1 MGNIESEKSWT
12 LLEDLIQKA
21 GGCAVIDG
29 GFATQLERH
38 GASINDPLWSALC
51 LIKDSHLVKKV
62 LSLLFFLPV
71 VVFAFLCRSRSWS
84 EIFFLRFIWNTWR
97 PVQIYW
103 SLRLTRLI
111 CEFPLSLLGVF
122 YFFFWLLCEMW
133 TAFVLFPTVSGTKK
147 KWHIIRNSRKIL
159 FSGDYDNVWNFCE
172 ACLKR
177 LIQCMKH
184 VEFPGLSW
192 ILLLAQEVTVLV
204 FLLMIT
210 CILCHWN
217 VRTRQF

>member
-122 YFFFWLLCEMW
+122 YFFFCYFVKCELH
-133 TAFVLFPTVSGTKK
+133 LFCFPLYQVP
-147 KWHIIRNSRKIL
+147 RKNDIL
-159 FSGDYDNVWNFCE
+159 YEILGKFCF
-172 ACLKR
+172 L
-177 LIQCMKH
+177 
-184 VEFPGLSW
+184 
-192 ILLLAQEVTVLV
+192 VT
-204 FLLMIT
+204 MIMFE
-210 CILCHWN
+210 IS
-217 VRTRQF
+217 VKPV